1 MPELPEVETV
11 TLSLRPKV
19 VGHRISRVEI
29 FLEKVIKE
37 PNPDRFKEEVAGRKI
52 AGLKRRGKYLLFELE
67 GNLVLVIHLRLS
79 GQLVYTFPDAP
90 RAKHTHAI
98 FYLDNG
104 AELRFQDLRQ
114 FGTMHLIPHEHLNKF
129 RPLAILGPDALDPAL
144 TRDLFK
150 RRMMGRKGQI
160 KKLLLDQ
167 TFITGIGNIYADEIL
182 WRARIHPERPVD
194 TLNSWERGRLYRV
207 MRDILMRAI
216 EHRGT
221 TLRDY
226 VDGEGQPG
234 GYQALLAVHGRENEP
249 CPSCRTLI
257 VRVKNGGRSSYFCP
271 HCQK

>member
-1 MPELPEVETV
+1 MPELPEVETII
-11 TLSLRPKV
+11 LSLRPKV
-19 VGHRISRVEI
+19 AGRRIDRVEI
-29 FLEKVIKE
+29 FLEKVVKE
-37 PNPDRFKEEVAGRKI
+37 PDPERFKREVAGRVI
-52 AGLKRRGKYLLFELE
+52 AGIKRRGKYLLFQLE
-67 GNLVLVIHLRLS
+67 GGLVLVVHLRLT
-79 GQLVYTFPDAP
+79 GQLVYALPQAP
-90 RAKHTHAI
+90 RDRHTHVL

-114 FGTMHLIPHEHLNKF
+114 FGTMHLIPGDRLNRF
-129 RPLAILGPDALDPAL
+129 RPLLSLGPDALDPAL

-150 RRMMGRKGQI
+150 RRMMGRRGQI

-167 TFITGIGNIYADEIL
+167 TFVAGIGNIYADEIL
-182 WRARIHPERPVD
+182 WQARIHPERAVD
-194 TLNSWERGRLYRV
+194 TLSSWERGKLYQV
-207 MRDILMRAI
+207 MREVLTRAI

-249 CPSCRTLI
+249 CPACRSPI

-271 HCQK
+271 NCQK